1 MSNKWLVDIDI
12 NNYIYEGL
20 KKLDYELEFAE
31 DRNKLVKQILDDLD
45 KDGLLTNYF
54 SSAGYIKKQIK
65 NKNSFLAETEPTSK
79 LLARFAY
86 YLDYPKYNNK
96 DDKEN
101 DRNRKKEYYTLS
113 SDKLKNAPHKEG
125 LTEDI
130 KIKENQIID
139 IDFKNGTKKKDVNF
153 RLVPKQTIAEKDR
166 KEFWELDEYCLL
178 LEQLNKILGLENGIS
193 KEERE
198 AIQKRI
204 IENKGENYFR
214 MLKRIRQELIKE
226 LPLIKDRLRGTI
238 YFKKLEKGYPVYD
251 LENDTGYVNEQGEY
265 VEVSENKIE
274 LNNPKHILAI
284 IDNYSILKESCWD
297 KIDSDLWYIIYEVEN
312 LIEKADL
319 EPYEKDIIILKIDG
333 LTGEDICKE
342 INKKYNMTLTEDNLS
357 RIYNTYIPK
366 KIANTYDDLYEEW
379 LYTYKVKGKYK
390 KCRKCGE
397 IKLISNDRYFGRDSR
412 NKDGFKSICKKCD
425 SYTKNCKK

>member
-1 MSNKWLVDIDI
+1 
-12 NNYIYEGL
+12 
-20 KKLDYELEFAE
+20 
-31 DRNKLVKQILDDLD
+31 
-45 KDGLLTNYF
+45 
-54 SSAGYIKKQIK
+54 
-65 NKNSFLAETEPTSK
+65 
-79 LLARFAY
+79 
-86 YLDYPKYNNK
+86 
-96 DDKEN
+96 
-101 DRNRKKEYYTLS
+101 
-113 SDKLKNAPHKEG
+113 
-125 LTEDI
+125 
-130 KIKENQIID
+130 
-139 IDFKNGTKKKDVNF
+139 
-153 RLVPKQTIAEKDR
+153 
-166 KEFWELDEYCLL
+166 
-178 LEQLNKILGLENGIS
+178 
-193 KEERE
+193 
-198 AIQKRI
+198 
-204 IENKGENYFR
+204 
-214 MLKRIRQELIKE
+214 
-226 LPLIKDRLRGTI
+226 
-238 YFKKLEKGYPVYD
+238 
-251 LENDTGYVNEQGEY
+251 
-265 VEVSENKIE
+265 